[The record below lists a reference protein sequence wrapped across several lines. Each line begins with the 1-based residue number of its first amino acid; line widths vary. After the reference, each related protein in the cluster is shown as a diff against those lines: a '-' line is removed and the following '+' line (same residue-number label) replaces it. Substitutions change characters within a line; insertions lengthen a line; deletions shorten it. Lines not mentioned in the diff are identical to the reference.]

1 MKKRYKDPALQRTY
15 EGYFNLGVSR
25 QVHPNLPMRNGT
37 TQNIFKSGYKTGLD
51 SSFKDAYTKYGHS
64 NSWTRPIYWAGI
76 DLAQYDKEKGLV

>member
-15 EGYFNLGVSR
+15 EG
-25 QVHPNLPMRNGT
+25 
-37 TQNIFKSGYKTGLD
+37 
-51 SSFKDAYTKYGHS
+51 YGHS